1 MAEEQIIIEVV
12 VDNSAAQKALT
23 QNTKAVDGLNQSNKQ
38 LRATNKELSQDY
50 KANSVAINKN
60 NEEIAKNNVQLTKYK
75 QGQKAAAQQLKATNN
90 SLNAQKAALAANKR
104 AIGDVNTATKQGQKE
119 YKRLEKEISK
129 QTKSLK
135 NAEQAQGT
143 FTRSVGDYG
152 SALGQVNPAM
162 GSAVSG
168 FQAMTKG
175 ALAFI
180 ATPIGAVIAALGL
193 AVGALTEYFQG
204 SEEGQNDLLKI
215 TNTLSAAWQVFSDLI
230 QSVGKSIFDGI
241 TDIEGTFSSLGQVLQ
256 DQVINRINAFG
267 LAGKAIVKILKGDFK
282 EGFTE
287 LGEASLQY
295 VTGVEDVIGKTKEL
309 ANEVVAVY
317 DETQTRI
324 EENVKSAG
332 RISQLQ
338 AQLAK
343 EERETLV
350 ENAKLDVEIANRRLA
365 AKDEETK
372 TAEERIQLLKEAQDL
387 ENQIFANQL
396 SIAEKKLEVQQRENA
411 LGKSTK
417 EDKLA
422 EATLEAEL
430 IRLNQTRANAQR
442 KLETEIQ
449 TNIKKRDAER
459 QKEAN
464 NELARLRAEEE
475 EKKRIAEE
483 EAAESERL
491 AQEQAEREAEETEKA
506 NELAV
511 AKSEAAIGLAGQTA
525 AAVGQFAEEGS
536 AVAKAAA
543 IGTSTI
549 NTYQAITNAL
559 ANIPAPF
566 NIAAAGVT
574 GALGFAQVANIAGI
588 FEEGGITKFADGGLA
603 DGGMFE
609 GASHANG
616 GVKFAVGGKIHE
628 AEGGEAI
635 INKRSTA
642 MFKPLLSSLNAA
654 GGGKKFA
661 SGGIPLAASSTAGID
676 SAMASENSISSQLA
690 NQVPAQVA
698 VTDINRTQSNVSV
711 KQSRASI

>member
-12 VDNSAAQKALT
+12 VDNAAAQKSLT
-23 QNTKAVDGLNQSNKQ
+23 EQTRKIAILDKSTKELKE
-38 LRATNKELSQDY
+38 TNKELSKDY
-50 KANSVAINKN
+50 SANKKQIEANNEQITKN
-60 NEEIAKNNVQLTKYK
+60 NEVRGRSNALAKQNAKE
-75 QGQKAAAQQLKATNN
+75 LKLVNN
-90 SLNAQKAALAANKR
+90 SLNAQKAALKANKK

-119 YKRLEKEISK
+119 YKRLEKDILR
-129 QTKSLK
+129 QTKALRK
-135 NAEQAQGT
+135 AENAQGT
-143 FTRSVGDYG
+143 FTRGVGDYG
-152 SALGQVNPAM
+152 QVLSQVNPAM
-162 GSAVSG
+162 GGAVSG

-180 ATPIGAVIAALGL
+180 ATPIGAVIGALGL
-193 AVGALTEYFQG
+193 AIGALTEYFQG

-215 TNTLSAAWQVFSDLI
+215 TNTLSAAWAVFSDLI
-230 QSVGKSIFDGI
+230 QSVGKSIFEGI

-256 DQVINRINAFG
+256 DQVINRIKAFG

-282 EGFTE
+282 EGFKD

-317 DETQTRI
+317 DDTQTRI
-324 EENVKSAG
+324 EKNVKSAG

-343 EERETLV
+343 EERKTLV
-350 ENAKLDVEIANRRLA
+350 ENAKLDVEIANRRLE

-372 TAEERIQLLKEAQDL
+372 TAEERIELLKEAQAL

-396 SIAEKKLEVQQRENA
+396 SIAQKKLEVQQRENA

-417 EDKLA
+417 EEKLA
-422 EATLEAEL
+422 EAQLEAEL

-459 QKEAN
+459 QKEN
-464 NELARLRAEEE
+464 DNEIARLKAIEE
-475 EKKRIAEE
+475 EKKRIADE
-483 EAAESERL
+483 EAERAAE
-491 AQEQAEREAEETEKA
+491 EAEKATELEIAKA
-506 NELAV
+506 D
-511 AKSEAAIGLAGQTA
+511 AKIGLASQTA
-525 AAVGQFAEEGS
+525 EAVAAFAEEGS
-536 AVAKAAA
+536 VAAKAAA
-543 IGTSTI
+543 VASSTI

-566 NIAAAGVT
+566 NIAAAGLT

-588 FEEGGITKFADGGLA
+588 FEDGGITKFAQGGLM

-635 INKRSTA
+635 ISKRATA
-642 MFKPLLSSLNAA
+642 MFKPQLSAMNVA

-661 SGGIPLAASSTAGID
+661 NGGIPLASSSTAGID
-676 SAMASENSISSQLA
+676 SAMASESSISNQLSK
-690 NQVPAQVA
+690 QVPVQVA
-698 VTDINRTQSNVSV
+698 VTDINRGQTNVEV
-711 KQSRASI
+711 KQNRATI